1 MKDADLKQS
10 IKQLET
16 YCQKNNMRFTKP
28 RQSVLALILKADKPI
43 TAYELIDR
51 LKKELDNPKPPT
63 IYRALDFLKEN
74 AFIHRIESLNAYV
87 SCIEG
92 HRHEG
97 SQFMICDMCQSVE
110 EIHLCHLPPTLDNK
124 LGESKFKINYWNI
137 EVHGVCS
144 NCQHS
149 A

>member
-1 MKDADLKQS
+1 MKDAELKQS

-28 RQSVLALILKADKPI
+28 RQSVLTLILRAEKPI
-43 TAYELIDR
+43 TAYEIIDH
-51 LKKELDNPKPPT
+51 LKHELDNPKPPT

-74 AFIHRIESLNAYV
+74 AFIHRIESLNAYI

-92 HRHEG
+92 HRHKG
-97 SQFMICDMCQSVE
+97 SQFMICDNCQCVE
-110 EIHLCHLPPTLDNK
+110 EIHLCHLPPALEKKIEETR
-124 LGESKFKINYWNI
+124 FQINYWNI
-137 EVHGVCS
+137 EVHGVCLS
-144 NCQHS
+144 CQQR